1 MTKPCSTCDVDQPLT
16 SYHKRTASKVDGHTN
31 VCKTCCKAYSAKWR
45 GDNVEKLREDKA
57 QQYIDN
63 ADRYKA
69 RAAQWKQDNRSAR
82 NAISA
87 AYRASKLNATPD
99 WLTGTHKAHIKRTYA
114 LATMMTEATGVPYHV
129 DHIVP
134 LQGKDI
140 CGLHVPWNLQ
150 ALRADLNMSKSNK
163 HEDDSSYPQ
172 VTTTG

>member
-1 MTKPCSTCDVDQPLT
+1 MMTKPCRKQYMKDYYEANKDKTLAANKLRYQEKSTELCEQ
-16 SYHKRTASKVDGHTN
+16 N
-31 VCKTCCKAYSAKWR
+31 KAYREANKDKVAAKNAAW
-45 GDNVEKLREDKA
+45 DKA
-57 QQYIDN
+57 
-63 ADRYKA
+63 
-69 RAAQWKQDNRSAR
+69 NRSAR
-82 NAISA
+82 NAIAA

-134 LQGKDI
+134 LQGKFI